1 MPDVGTPLCTYAQF
15 TTGWLADLVTGIPE
29 AAVLDYLLEGS
40 RMCEDVTGRR
50 LAPYSTVETHRAE
63 GIDPDEYSDSANL
76 PMDIR
81 STLGQSYADA
91 LGASSLVRHCW
102 LDGKASRYP
111 EMWSYSDVQVT
122 IIRSYGGTQDIAPT
136 QILNGPEP
144 DTGHLWF
151 QLGLFLPI
159 ASRIQ
164 ISYTAGYKPVPA
176 SLVRGNKFMT
186 ASNIVR
192 ELNPGSTNH
201 NPDQLYNDALLV
213 LKPWMADQ

>member
-1 MPDVGTPLCTYAQF
+1 MPDTGTPLCSYAQF
-15 TTGWLADLVTGIPE
+15 TSGWLGDLVTGIDE
-29 AAVLDYLLEGS
+29 GDVNDYLLEGS
-40 RMCEDVTGRR
+40 RMCEDATGRR
-50 LAPYSTVETHRAE
+50 FAPFTTTETHRAE

-81 STLGQSYADA
+81 STLGASYANA

-102 LDGKASRYP
+102 LDEKAPRYP
-111 EMWSYSDVQVT
+111 EMWQYTNVQIT
-122 IIRSYGGTQDIAPT
+122 IIRSYGGTQQVSPF

-151 QLGLFLPI
+151 QLGIFLPI

-164 ISYTAGYKPVPA
+164 VTYTAGYVPSPA
-176 SLVRGNKFMT
+176 SLVRANKFMT

-213 LKPWMADQ
+213 LKPWMGEQ